1 MSRNARRREPALR
14 PKTKLELNEGHFSLR
29 LVGVAVFIAIAAL
42 AFGIGINDLLRTQ
55 TGWQQVEASASKT
68 GIAQEFALCYNIGQ
82 TETDAKAELRG
93 VSACYSETLDR
104 AYRVLSNTPREGYVN
119 LSDLNAQPNTA
130 IAVDPLLY
138 AAFQTVEASGS
149 RLPYFAPLLGQYW
162 SLFACAND
170 QEAESFD
177 PDRSEEAAQF
187 AAEVAGFAQDP
198 EAVQVKLLPGN
209 TLRLEVSPAYLDYAR
224 ENELDSFVD
233 LGLLLN
239 AFICDAVADALE
251 AGGYTNGYVTSFDG
265 FTRALCKEEFGL
277 NVFDLKEGSPAQLGT
292 ALYDGP
298 GTVVSCR
305 AFPVLYQDEG
315 NYFTYS
321 DGTVVPPYLNHRG
334 RLHAACASLNTFS
347 SSHSAGALALLTL
360 AAYAGED
367 SGFPTLEA
375 VSWVSGE
382 NGQIHFHGEDFH
394 FPE

>member
-14 PKTKLELNEGHFSLR
+14 PKTKLELNEGHLSLR
-29 LVGVAVFIAIAAL
+29 LLGVAVFIAIAAT
-42 AFGIGINDLLRTQ
+42 AFGIGLNGLLRTQ
-55 TGWQQVEASASKT
+55 TGWQQVEAAASKT

-82 TETDAKAELRG
+82 TEVDAKAELRG
-93 VSACYSETLDR
+93 VSACYAETLDH
-104 AYRVLSNTPREGYVN
+104 AYKALANAPQEGYVN

-138 AAFQTVEASGS
+138 AAFQAVENSGS

-162 SLFACAND
+162 SLFACSND
-170 QEAESFD
+170 QEAEYFD

-187 AAEVAGFAQDP
+187 TAEVAGFAMDP

-239 AFICDAVADALE
+239 AFICDAVADALT

-265 FTRALCKEEFGL
+265 FTRALCNEEFGL
-277 NVFDLKEGSPAQLGT
+277 NVFDLKDGSPAQLGT

-305 AFPVLYQDEG
+305 AFPVLDQDG
-315 NYFTYS
+315 VNYYTYS
-321 DGTVVPPYLNHRG
+321 DGTVAAPYLNHRG
-334 RLHAACASLNTFS
+334 RLHAACASLNTLS
-347 SSHSAGALALLTL
+347 TEHAAGELALLTL

-367 SGFPTLEA
+367 SSFPTLED

-382 NGQIHFHGEDFH
+382 DGQIHFHGDGFH